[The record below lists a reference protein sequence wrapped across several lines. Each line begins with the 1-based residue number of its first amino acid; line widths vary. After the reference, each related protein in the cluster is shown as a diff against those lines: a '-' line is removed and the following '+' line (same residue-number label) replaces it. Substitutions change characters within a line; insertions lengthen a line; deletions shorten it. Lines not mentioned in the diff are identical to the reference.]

1 MMIFGRRR
9 CSSEAP
15 QTVPQF
21 ENDWAISLAAA
32 DAAYE
37 YVYGRRELKAAPG
50 ASWLG
55 STDQGDLSPSDP
67 RLDSG
72 MRSSPPRLSGSL
84 VASGSCGGDTLFDLR
99 PGQTIPLGQSH
110 A

>member
-1 MMIFGRRR
+1 MIFGRRR
-9 CSSEAP
+9 CSSETP

-37 YVYGRRELKAAPG
+37 YVYGRRELNAAPG
-50 ASWLG
+50 ASWPG
-55 STDQGDLSPSDP
+55 STDQKGLSPSDP
-67 RLDSG
+67 RPDPG
-72 MRSSPPRLSGSL
+72 TVSSP
-84 VASGSCGGDTLFDLR
+84 LR
-99 PGQTIPLGQSH
+99 